1 MAEGAYGRM
10 GFART
15 YALIFGIAYIAV
27 ALLEVILGDLEV
39 GGFVLLDRT
48 TIQNIVHWAV
58 GVVVLGSFFAG
69 EAAARMVEDKALSGP
84 LEERYAGWNDKEA
97 QRTLSGGYT
106 LEEIAHHVVQHG
118 IEPQPR
124 SGRQELLENVVNRYV

>member
-1 MAEGAYGRM
+1 M

-48 TIQNIVHWAV
+48 TTQNIVHWAV

-69 EAAARMVEDKALSGP
+69 EAAARTVARIVGIVFVALTIWGFVSPDSLGGILGYEGDLP
-84 LEERYAGWNDKEA
+84 VAYNIIHLVTALVALFAGFA
-97 QRTLSGGYT
+97 GRSTYRTAS
-106 LEEIAHHVVQHG
+106 AA
-118 IEPQPR
+118 
-124 SGRQELLENVVNRYV
+124 